1 METTVFKPEEQLHH
15 NLKIVEGHLRR
26 PPQQQDSQGTTT
38 QKTYLPGNPRIGLDD
53 ASAIA
58 SYLQRELLTPDLNKL
73 SPHLW
78 LVAKQ
83 DSSHISPLTE
93 QLVRG
98 RGIIVTERPELH
110 LVWFDNHVFL
120 KPLPKYLL
128 SHAFWSYY
136 LASPTSPIPTQ
147 TRHELTQAAYGLLRS
162 YAYLIQHKSDYLL
175 ATRQETRLI
184 SPKITYGA
192 FTQFINRCYN
202 VSDDFVSPRYH
213 FGELRL
219 TRLNFWSRV
228 FLGKLNYQKVEWQ
241 YGAYFAR
248 YYAPILFVFGVFSV
262 LLSAMQ
268 LVIAVQGVPDSSSG
282 SPWWTFAAVSR
293 NFSIFTLIF
302 VAGVTACLVSMVLV
316 LAGRE
321 LMYALNDLVRKAW
334 GRRNKGERLD
344 INGSC

>member
-1 METTVFKPEEQLHH
+1 METTVFKPEEQLYH
-15 NLKIVEGHLRR
+15 NLEVADGHLRR
-26 PPQQQDSQGTTT
+26 RQQPQDSKRTT
-38 QKTYLPGNPRIGLDD
+38 KEPYLPGNPRIGLHD
-53 ASAIA
+53 APSIA
-58 SYLQRELLTPDLNKL
+58 SYLQRELLTPDLNRL

-98 RGIIVTERPELH
+98 RGIILTERPELH

-128 SHAFWSYY
+128 SHAFWDYY
-136 LASPTSPIPTQ
+136 LTSPTSPIPTS
-147 TRHELTQAAYGLLRS
+147 TRQELTQAAYGLLRS
-162 YAYLIQHKSDYLL
+162 YAHLIQHKSDYLL
-175 ATRQETRLI
+175 ATRPETRLI
-184 SPKITYGA
+184 SPKIPYGA
-192 FTQFINRCYN
+192 FTTFITRCSH
-202 VSDDFVSPRYH
+202 VPDDGVSPRYY

-219 TRLNFWSRV
+219 TRLNFWSRI

-268 LVIAVQGVPDSSSG
+268 LVLAVQGVPDERSG

-293 NFSIFTLIF
+293 NFSIFTLVF
-302 VAGVTACLVSMVLV
+302 VAAVTACLVTMVVV

-321 LMYALNDLVRKAW
+321 LVYALNDLVRKKAW
-334 GRRNKGERLD
+334 VRRGKGDGLD
-344 INGSC
+344 IGGSC